1 MHRRH
6 AMGVLLFM
14 GAGWGLTQPLTKIAV
29 STGYEPLGLIFWQLV
44 IGAVAMGILRLV
56 QGKPLAM
63 PRRLWWFFLMIAL
76 LGTVLPNSFSF
87 RAAAHLPA
95 GIMSMVISLVPMFA
109 FPIALVLGIDRFNW
123 LRLGGLVTGLIGV
136 TILAEP
142 SALPDAAMIIWLP
155 VAVVAPLCYGL
166 EGNVVSKWG
175 THGLGPG
182 HVLFGASVMG
192 AIVALPLAI
201 GSGQFIDPRLTW
213 GAPELALV
221 ASSLIHVTV
230 YTSYVWLVSRAGS
243 VFAAQVAYVVTGTG
257 VLWSMLLLGE
267 RYSLWVWAAMGL
279 ILVGLFLVQP
289 RSQDRVAP

>member
-1 MHRRH
+1 
-6 AMGVLLFM
+6 MGVLLFM